1 MDKVTIKIPR
11 SLYEKLK
18 VITNGS
24 GYSSVTEFIVHVL
37 RDLVSGESISS
48 QAQEATT
55 IDNLTQEEIAVI
67 RKRLQNL
74 GYLD

>member
-1 MDKVTIKIPR
+1 MDKVTIKIPK

-18 VITNGS
+18 LITTDS

-37 RDLVSGESISS
+37 RDLVSADTMANRTDTDDVE
-48 QAQEATT
+48 QLTREEVEA
-55 IDNLTQEEIAVI
+55 I
-67 RKRLQNL
+67 RRRLKNI

>member
-1 MDKVTIKIPR
+1 MDKVTIKIPK

-18 VITNGS
+18 LITRDS

-37 RDLVSGESISS
+37 RDLVSADTMANRTETDDVE
-48 QAQEATT
+48 QLTREEVEA
-55 IDNLTQEEIAVI
+55 I
-67 RKRLQNL
+67 RRRLKNI

>member
-1 MDKVTIKIPR
+1 MDKVTIKIPK

-18 VITNGS
+18 LITRDS

-37 RDLVSGESISS
+37 RDLVSADTMANRTDTDDVE
-48 QAQEATT
+48 QLTREEVEA
-55 IDNLTQEEIAVI
+55 I
-67 RKRLQNL
+67 RRRLKNI

>member
-1 MDKVTIKIPR
+1 MDKVTIKIPK

-18 VITNGS
+18 LITRDS

-37 RDLVSGESISS
+37 RDLVSADTMANRTEIDDVE
-48 QAQEATT
+48 QLTREEVEA
-55 IDNLTQEEIAVI
+55 I
-67 RKRLQNL
+67 RRRLKNI